1 MLIFTE
7 EVQNNYFSK
16 TDSNSSM
23 SSYKSKSVLYNC
35 ASVTI
40 FNTKNWLLF
49 TLANKRFMW
58 RISS

>member
-7 EVQNNYFSK
+7 EVQNNNFSK
-16 TDSNSSM
+16 THSNSSM

-40 FNTKNWLLF
+40 PNTKN
-49 TLANKRFMW
+49 
-58 RISS
+58 